1 MKITI
6 DKNELYKEPEVVI
19 KCRAISHEVQEII
32 SVISVIGKNLA
43 GEIDGE
49 TFFIPL
55 AEILYFESVEGCIFF
70 YTDKTV
76 YKSQSR
82 LYNLEEG
89 LRDTYFVRVS
99 KTAIVNLK
107 KLKSIKREKNS
118 RLLGTLANGEKI
130 MISRGYVAE
139 IRKKLGV

>member
-6 DKNELYKEPEVVI
+6 DKNEAYREPEVLI
-19 KCRAISHEVQEII
+19 KCAELNSEIQEII
-32 SVISVIGKNLA
+32 SCVSVIGKNLA
-43 GEIDGE
+43 GETDGE

-55 AEILYFESVEGCIFF
+55 GEIYYFESVDGSVFF

-76 YKSQSR
+76 YKCQAR

-99 KTAIVNLK
+99 KTSIVNLK
-107 KLKSIKREKNS
+107 KLKSIKREKNA

-130 MISRGYVAE
+130 IISRGYVND